1 MFDISL
7 GELSVIGAVAL
18 VVLGP
23 EKLPK
28 VARAAGLMLGR
39 AQRMAADFRSDLER
53 DLHNS
58 ELADLGKQMAEEEAK
73 VRGELTAVTAE
84 VSQALSELEG
94 SHLHDYGEGD
104 PELDALE
111 HRRYGGSDEDLA
123 YLHHEESDPE
133 LEALDL
139 QRYGGASQEEQ
150 EDSTESQVAV
160 VALADHEV
168 LIPPVVQATQADP
181 VGHADKPEAPMPA
194 QVPLVQPDLFAQT
207 ASVSPENVWRD
218 RR

>member
-39 AQRMAADFRSDLER
+39 AQRMAADFRADLER

-58 ELADLGKQMAEEEAK
+58 ELAELGKQMAEEEAQ
-73 VRGELTAVTAE
+73 VRQELAAAASGVHETF
-84 VSQALSELEG
+84 SELEKTQ
-94 SHLHDYGEGD
+94 YGDSD

-111 HRRYGGSDEDLA
+111 NRRHGGDEHEDLVHP
-123 YLHHEESDPE
+123 YHEEVDPE
-133 LEALDL
+133 LQSLDL
-139 QRYGGASQEEQ
+139 QRYGGAAEDFSPLETAIVATAPAPSAEANRHEQ
-150 EDSTESQVAV
+150 ETGVAPG
-160 VALADHEV
+160 AIARAE
-168 LIPPVVQATQADP
+168 PGEGAA
-181 VGHADKPEAPMPA
+181 EAHH
-194 QVPLVQPDLFAQT
+194 VPLQPDLFAAEPPT
-207 ASVSPENVWRD
+207 VSENIWRD

>member
-1 MFDISL
+1 M

-58 ELADLGKQMAEEEAK
+58 ELAELGKQMAEEEAK

-84 VSQALSELEG
+84 VSQALSEL
-94 SHLHDYGEGD
+94 
-104 PELDALE
+104 LE
-111 HRRYGGSDEDLA
+111 
-123 YLHHEESDPE
+123 
-133 LEALDL
+133 
-139 QRYGGASQEEQ
+139 
-150 EDSTESQVAV
+150 
-160 VALADHEV
+160 
-168 LIPPVVQATQADP
+168 
-181 VGHADKPEAPMPA
+181 EAPYA
-194 QVPLVQPDLFAQT
+194 ITEKAI
-207 ASVSPENVWRD
+207 RI
-218 RR
+218 

>member
-39 AQRMAADFRSDLER
+39 AQRLAAEFRSDLER

-58 ELADLGKQMAEEEAK
+58 ELAELGKQMAEEEAK
-73 VRGELTAVTAE
+73 VREELTAVTTE
-84 VSQALSELEG
+84 VSQTFSELEG
-94 SHLHDYGEGD
+94 SQPHDYGEGD

-123 YLHHEESDPE
+123 YTHHEESDPE

-139 QRYGGASQEEQ
+139 QRYGGAAQEQ
-150 EDSTESQVAV
+150 GDSAESQVAA
-160 VALADHEV
+160 VALAEHEMA
-168 LIPPVVQATQADP
+168 IPPVVQAAS
-181 VGHADKPEAPMPA
+181 VGHADKPETPPHA
-194 QVPLVQPDLFAQT
+194 QGPLVQPDLFAQT
-207 ASVSPENVWRD
+207 ASVPPENVWRD